1 MMRNAKKLLWGRR
14 SEEGGSLVEMALVSA
29 LVYMPMLFGIFE
41 VSYGLFAYNFVCNA
55 SRQATR
61 YAVVRGLPSCIIST
75 SFVDCG
81 LGPSGSQ
88 NPTNTSGGSTT
99 LQNYVR
105 SLGSVGIDRS
115 RVTVTANWLSSSIS
129 SAAGGT
135 STTTWVACPSG
146 GDSAGNLQ
154 CNSPGDAVQVVVTYN
169 FPLPFWNRQSIVVKS
184 TSMMVINE

>member
-1 MMRNAKKLLWGRR
+1 MMRLAKKLLWGRR
-14 SEEGGSLVEMALVSA
+14 SEEGGSLIEMALVSA

-41 VSYGLFAYNFVCNA
+41 VSYGLFAYNYVCNA

-61 YAVVRGLPSCIIST
+61 YASVRGLPSCIIST
-75 SFVDCG
+75 TFVDCG

-88 NPTNTSGGSTT
+88 NPTNTSGSTT

-105 SLGSVGIDRS
+105 SLGYGGIDRS
-115 RVTVTANWLSSSIS
+115 RVTVTASWLASSIS
-129 SAAGGT
+129 SGTGGV

-146 GDSAGNLQ
+146 GDGAGNLQ

-169 FPLPFWNRQSIVVKS
+169 FPLPFWNRQSITLKS